1 MEGENK
7 PLDID
12 WKKVLPVGDDDPPPD
27 LVVISGE
34 SQNQKDEVESIPDYQ
49 LNDKIKRAQKN
60 IGELSSKLPDNGAK
74 LRANLKRLEEE
85 RERRRLLRLKK
96 DADECEMVMQLQS
109 SRLSGADSGLSRD
122 APSSQACPQSS
133 FSSLFVEKLDGK
145 PDGTSHTTDKA
156 FDNELSILHCGNKKN
171 TRSNGHF
178 SHKEKN
184 GSRMSIRQ
192 SPFRCS
198 GSYNLD
204 KEKVELTNGDNR
216 GIASGPFLHSKS
228 LSSHLSKKFCAHA
241 LSLSMVFCSAPEEST
256 GSNLIQD
263 SQRNASQVQSPLNSR
278 TRKHGQALVLVDEE
292 DCLPVEMTKQEDGLV
307 GRLKDNK
314 IYYPSRDDPE
324 SVELCYSDIKCLDPE
339 AFLSSTIMNFYIR
352 YLQRPASLTSRPR
365 GDYHIFNTYFY
376 KKLKDAVLCKKS
388 EKDTFFAKFRRW
400 WKGVNIFLKA
410 YILLPIHENLHWSL
424 VIICFPDKED
434 ESGPIILHLDS
445 LGYHISSQIFENIKS
460 FLRKEWE
467 YLRQEATSSDLPFA
481 DRIWQNLPR
490 RIDDKIITVPQ
501 QKNDYDCGIFVL
513 FFMERFIKEAP
524 ERLRKKDLAMFG
536 KQWFKPEEAS
546 GLRERIRKLLLEEFQ
561 NADIE
566 DCSRESSPT
575 SSGDSGG
582 KDRTLN

>member
-410 YILLPIHENLHWSL
+410 YILLPIHEN
-424 VIICFPDKED
+424 
-434 ESGPIILHLDS
+434 
-445 LGYHISSQIFENIKS
+445 